1 MFLGKKRDGDDEK
14 KRLEDQRQKAISFK
28 RFFGTEEGR
37 EVMFDLM
44 NKFYLINPLPD
55 TNDPMDLARAEGKR
69 DVVLYLLGRA
79 RVNLEELD
87 KLLKGEFI

>member
-55 TNDPMDLARAEGKR
+55 TNDPMDLALVQFHNPCYGFGTKACAKYFWDSTTGK
-69 DVVLYLLGRA
+69 
-79 RVNLEELD
+79 
-87 KLLKGEFI
+87 